1 MKLANHERQFF
12 VDNFNDYIN
21 FDKNLNDNLVA
32 LITPH
37 AGLSYCGKLLQYAYS
52 QINWNMY
59 DKIIL
64 LSTHHK
70 NINCIPES
78 NSFLLS
84 NNTKFNINDFIK
96 LNDYVI
102 KSDYYCLNEHS
113 WLVQMPFLN
122 NNLEICIIL
131 VGKYD
136 ENLVNKIYEKLDERT
151 LLLANTDLLHCGPRF
166 NIKCLDDID
175 IDIYNNDTIEKIK
188 SMEMK
193 SDLNSMC
200 GYSAIKTFLEIMK
213 RKNNIKKKKHKYF
226 TSKKIDAESKNSVGY
241 ASILFYNKNT
251 TKYPINYTGGLFK
264 TKINILNI
272 PRKTIKFFKKYKKN
286 IGILNIPRKTIEL
299 MFEIY
304 NDGIS
309 RDGNEENKIN
319 YCYNEFLKKYTW
331 DKLYNP
337 YGIFVTIN
345 DSKNRL
351 RGCIGN
357 FDLKEAGESIV
368 MQTLKSAVN
377 DTRFEPLN
385 KDEYQSLKYKVNFL
399 KEPFTVYEKNDKISP
414 LESLS
419 VMEFGISKGH
429 GITITFNNNTG
440 STYLSSV
447 LPEHFGINNYN
458 DLKNNWNKL
467 LSSMYNKANRQNYNN
482 IDLKIKKIDLYY
494 CREYDENQ
502 LLTLKKK
509 TYYNKRYL

>member
-1 MKLANHERQFF
+1 MKLANHKRQFF
-12 VDNFNDYIN
+12 VDNFNYYIN
-21 FDKNLNDNLVA
+21 FKKKLNNNLVA

-37 AGLSYCGKLLQYAYS
+37 AGLSYCGELLQYAYS
-52 QINWNMY
+52 QINW
-59 DKIIL
+59 DKFNKVIL
-64 LSTHHK
+64 LSTHH
-70 NINCIPES
+70 NYWNSMPES
-78 NSFLLS
+78 KIFSLS
-84 NNTKFNINDFIK
+84 EDLILNIDDFVGLDLK
-96 LNDYVI
+96 
-102 KSDYYCLNEHS
+102 KSDDDCLDEHS
-113 WLVQMPFLN
+113 WLVQMPFLLGK
-122 NNLEICIIL
+122 NLKVCIIL
-131 VGKYD
+131 IGKYD
-136 ENLVNKIYEKLDERT
+136 ENIVNNIYKNLDDET
-151 LLLANTDLLHCGPRF
+151 LLLANTDLLHCGPNF
-166 NIKCLDDID
+166 NIDCPDDDDID
-175 IDIYNNDTIEKIK
+175 KYNNDTIEKIK

-200 GYSAIKTFLEIMK
+200 GYSAIRTFLEILK
-213 RKNNIKKKKHKYF
+213 RKNNIKKKEHKYF
-226 TSKKIDAESKNSVGY
+226 TSKKIDAKSKNSVGY

-319 YCYNEFLKKYTW
+319 YCYNKFLKKYTW
-331 DKLYNP
+331 DKLNNL

-357 FDLKEAGESIV
+357 FDPKEAGQSIV
-368 MQTLKSAVN
+368 MQTLESAVI

-385 KDEYQSLKYKVNFL
+385 KYEYQSLKYKVNFL
-399 KEPFTVYEKNDKISP
+399 KESFTVYEKNNKYSP

-419 VMEFGISKGH
+419 VMEFSISKGH
-429 GITITFNNNTG
+429 GITITFNNG
-440 STYLSSV
+440 RRSTYLSSV

-458 DLKNNWNKL
+458 DLKKNWNEL
-467 LSSMYNKANRQNYNN
+467 LLSMYNKANRQNYNN

-502 LLTLKKK
+502 LLTLK
-509 TYYNKRYL
+509 

>member
-1 MKLANHERQFF
+1 MKLANHKRKFF

-21 FDKNLNDNLVA
+21 FDKNLNNNLVA

-37 AGLSYCGKLLQYAYS
+37 AGLSYCGELLQYAYS
-52 QINWNMY
+52 QINWDMY

-64 LSTHHK
+64 LSTHHT

-84 NNTKFNINDFIK
+84 NNIKFNINNFIK
-96 LNDYVI
+96 LGDYVI
-102 KSDYYCLNEHS
+102 KSDKYFLNEHS

-131 VGKYD
+131 VGKYN
-136 ENLVNKIYEKLDERT
+136 ENIVNKIYKTLDEDERI
-151 LLLANTDLLHCGPRF
+151 LLLANTDLLHCGPKYK
-166 NIKCLDDID
+166 IKCPDDID
-175 IDIYNNDTIEKIK
+175 KYNNDTIKKIK
-188 SMEMK
+188 SMKMK
-193 SDLNSMC
+193 NDLNSMC

-213 RKNNIKKKKHKYF
+213 KKNNIEKINHKYF
-226 TSKKIDAESKNSVGY
+226 TSRKIDAESKNSVGY
-241 ASILFYNKNT
+241 ASILFYKKNT
-251 TKYPINYTGGLFK
+251 TKYSINYNSGLFK

-272 PRKTIKFFKKYKKN
+272 PRKA
-286 IGILNIPRKTIEL
+286 IEL

-319 YCYNEFLKKYTW
+319 NCYNEFMKIYTW
-331 DKLYNP
+331 DKLENK

-345 DSKNRL
+345 DAKDRL

-357 FDLKEAGESIV
+357 FKLKEAGESTV
-368 MQTLKSAVN
+368 MQTLESAVI

-385 KDEYQSLKYKVNFL
+385 KYEYKSLKYKINFL
-399 KEPFTVYEKNDKISP
+399 ENPFTVYKKIYNISP

-419 VMEFGISKGH
+419 DMKFGMSKGH
-429 GITITFNNNTG
+429 GITITFNNG
-440 STYLSSV
+440 RSSTYLSSV

-458 DLKNNWNKL
+458 DLKLNWNKL
-467 LSSMYNKANRQNYNN
+467 ILSMYNKANRQNYNN
-482 IDLKIKKIDLYY
+482 IDLKKINKIDLYY
-494 CREYDENQ
+494 CEEFDENEE
-502 LLTLKKK
+502 LTLKKK
-509 TYYNKRYL
+509 TKTKTKTKTKKKITSIYNLLNYFNLS